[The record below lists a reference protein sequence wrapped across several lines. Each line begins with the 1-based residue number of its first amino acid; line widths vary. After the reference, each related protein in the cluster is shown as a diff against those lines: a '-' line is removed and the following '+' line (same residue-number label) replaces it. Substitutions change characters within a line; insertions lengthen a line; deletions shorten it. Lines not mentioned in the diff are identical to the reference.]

1 MPQVVTAL
9 VEDGDKIFIAQRSK
23 DDELPLMWEFPGGK
37 VRPGEPSDEAI
48 KREYKEELNLDI
60 EVTGLYSKGVYAFM
74 KWEVE
79 VLMYRAKIVG
89 GELTFNEHNDY
100 TWVTRKELKDYEI
113 IPPYKHFYDQLV
125 AEGEKE

>member
-89 GELTFNEHNDY
+89 GELTLNEHNDY
-100 TWVTRKELKDYEI
+100 T
-113 IPPYKHFYDQLV
+113 
-125 AEGEKE
+125 

>member
-23 DDELPLMWEFPGGK
+23 YDELPLMWEFPGGK

-48 KREYKEELNLDI
+48 VREYKEELNLDI
-60 EVTGLYSKGVYAFM
+60 EVIDLYSKSIHAFM

-79 VLMYRAKIVG
+79 VIMYRAKIVG
-89 GELTFNEHNDY
+89 GELTLNEHNDC
-100 TWVTRKELKDYEI
+100 TWVTRQELKDYEI
-113 IPPYKHFYDQLV
+113 IPPYKHFYDMLV
-125 AEGEKE
+125 AEGEK